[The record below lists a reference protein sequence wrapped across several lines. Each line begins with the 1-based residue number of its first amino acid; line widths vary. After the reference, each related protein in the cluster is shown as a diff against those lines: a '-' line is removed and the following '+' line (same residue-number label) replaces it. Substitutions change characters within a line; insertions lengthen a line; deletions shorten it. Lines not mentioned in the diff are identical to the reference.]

1 MVYQYIVIGFF
12 LFARGIGILP
22 ATNNLPT
29 LKGVLFFM
37 LAGLF
42 FTSYNI
48 GIKKW
53 SVPAIQAVLLSV
65 FYSAIIFLPIYF
77 FFESNLLR
85 TDRAEVFFQMFYQ
98 GIIVFIA
105 VVLFSYSSLQLG
117 NSKASFIGLLLK
129 SRKKDI
135 HLFID

>member
-1 MVYQYIVIGFF
+1 
-12 LFARGIGILP
+12 
-22 ATNNLPT
+22 
-29 LKGVLFFM
+29 M

-77 FFESNLLR
+77 FFVGGTYLLTKTYQSEER
-85 TDRAEVFFQMFYQ
+85 FKVQAFNDFCVF
-98 GIIVFIA
+98 GIQA
-105 VVLFSYSSLQLG
+105 LASLL
-117 NSKASFIGLLLK
+117 SGLLLHYSSWQFLNQMAFFILIAIASIFLFYQK
-129 SRKKDI
+129 SIRA
-135 HLFID
+135 F

>member
-1 MVYQYIVIGFF
+1 
-12 LFARGIGILP
+12 
-22 ATNNLPT
+22 
-29 LKGVLFFM
+29 M

-77 FFESNLLR
+77 FFESNLL
-85 TDRAEVFFQMFYQ
+85 TSDRAEVFFQMF
-98 GIIVFIA
+98 FD
-105 VVLFSYSSLQLG
+105 FSNFENFLE
-117 NSKASFIGLLLK
+117 K
-129 SRKKDI
+129 S
-135 HLFID
+135 

>member
-29 LKGVLFFM
+29 LRGVLFFM

-53 SVPAIQAVLLSV
+53 SVPANKLSDL
-65 FYSAIIFLPIYF
+65 ILPIFLLVKSKQKDKSSMI
-77 FFESNLLR
+77 NLIL
-85 TDRAEVFFQMFYQ
+85 DK
-98 GIIVFIA
+98 
-105 VVLFSYSSLQLG
+105 LF
-117 NSKASFIGLLLK
+117 LLHPNL
-129 SRKKDI
+129 
-135 HLFID
+135 